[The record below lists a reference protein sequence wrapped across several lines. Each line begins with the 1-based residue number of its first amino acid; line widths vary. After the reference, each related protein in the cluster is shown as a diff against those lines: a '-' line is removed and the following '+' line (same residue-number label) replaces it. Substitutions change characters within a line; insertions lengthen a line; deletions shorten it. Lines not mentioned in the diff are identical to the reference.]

1 MKMIMT
7 LLILQLA
14 VLAALVY
21 KNIEID
27 KRLAE
32 VSLQLEAEPIG
43 IIVEP
48 PLAAAKSDVGLDEKN
63 LRRIIRSEFR
73 ALTNA
78 MAQTPPESPEPLTK
92 IDPAENAFRLDA
104 VKQELA
110 YYIKSGEISDL
121 EMQNF
126 QSEIAMLDKESQKK
140 MLGQLVRALNSGD
153 LKGRL

>member
-21 KNIEID
+21 KNIEVD
-27 KRLAE
+27 KRLVE
-32 VSLQLEAEPIG
+32 ISLQLEAEPTG
-43 IIVEP
+43 ITVEP
-48 PLAAAKSDVGLDEKN
+48 SLATAKSDVGLDEKN
-63 LRRIIRSEFR
+63 LRRIIRSEFM
-73 ALTNA
+73 ALTDA
-78 MAQTPPESPEPLTK
+78 MAQTPPESPEPLTN
-92 IDPAENAFRLDA
+92 IDPAENALRLDI

-110 YYIKSGEISDL
+110 YYIERGEISDL

-126 QSEIAMLDKESQKK
+126 QSEIARLDKESQKK
-140 MLGQLVRALNSGD
+140 MLGQLIRALNSGD